1 MNDPLKI
8 QDRVRRQV
16 RRRRRWR
23 RARIALLSI
32 TATVT
37 VIAAAFGIDRLA
49 VAAHKFYDEHHH
61 PAPLATGSTNRA
73 TTTTTSTTAPGPPRC
88 DSPQLS
94 ATVSDWRNTGSTV
107 DENVTLT
114 NISPT
119 LCSLTGY
126 PTLGATAQS
135 GTPLPAPT
143 DDVATLNAP
152 ASVGTTVPPGPVL
165 LVHGAQ
171 ASFILSFG
179 NVCDHVL
186 PTGTP
191 ATGAPNECYA
201 GTWLEVTPPTASTP
215 LLVTQPLR
223 LTYATA
229 GFQVG
234 PFQVGGGSP
243 LPGQPPPTIPRNVP
257 TNPPSTTAPT
267 TVPTVPVTTPPPAGT
282 P

>member
-23 RARIALLSI
+23 RARIALLSV
-32 TATVT
+32 TATVA
-37 VIAAAFGIDRLA
+37 VIAAAFGIDRGA
-49 VAAHKFYDEHHH
+49 VAAHKFYVEHHH
-61 PAPLATGSTNRA
+61 AAPRATGANNRV
-73 TTTTTSTTAPGPPRC
+73 TTTTSTTAPGPPHC
-88 DSPQLS
+88 DSPQLG
-94 ATVSDWRNTGSTV
+94 ATVSDWRDMGNTV
-107 DENVTLT
+107 EEIVTLT

-119 LCSLTGY
+119 LCSLTGF

-143 DDVATLNAP
+143 DNVATLDAP
-152 ASVGTTVPPGPVL
+152 VAGGTTVPPGPVV
-165 LVHGAQ
+165 LVHGAR
-171 ASFILSFG
+171 ASFTLSFG
-179 NVCDHVL
+179 NICDHVL
-186 PTGTP
+186 PSGTP

-201 GTWLEVTPPTASTP
+201 GTWLEVTPPMASTP

-234 PFQVGGGSP
+234 PFQMGSGSP
-243 LPGQPPPTIPRNVP
+243 LPGQPPPTIPRTVP
-257 TNPPSTTAPT
+257 TNPPSTTPPT
-267 TVPTVPVTTPPPAGT
+267 TVPTVPVTTPPPAGS